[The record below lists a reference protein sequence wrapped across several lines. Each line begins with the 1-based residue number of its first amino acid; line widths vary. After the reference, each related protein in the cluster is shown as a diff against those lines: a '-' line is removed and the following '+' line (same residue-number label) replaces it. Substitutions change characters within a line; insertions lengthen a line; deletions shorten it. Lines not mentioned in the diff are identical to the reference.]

1 VAGAV
6 LHRAAE
12 RVLAV
17 AVERRGVVAAVD
29 RLRVAVAAVGCR
41 RAAAAGIFR
50 WALHLVAACAHES
63 AR

>member
-1 VAGAV
+1 M
-6 LHRAAE
+6 LRRAAE

-17 AVERRGVVAAVD
+17 TVEPRGVVAAVD

-41 RAAAAGIFR
+41 HAAAAGIFR
-50 WALHLVAACAHES
+50 WVLYLVAACAHES